1 VELQKEDSHEENG
14 SDRHTQDE
22 KPQRGEATCC
32 VENGGNPG
40 WDGFVRRTE
49 NKTRFGAIIHKLG
62 PWEGRK

>member
-1 VELQKEDSHEENG
+1 MKKTAAIDILRTKNPKVARQLAAWKN
-14 SDRHTQDE
+14 
-22 KPQRGEATCC
+22 
-32 VENGGNPG
+32 ENGGNPG